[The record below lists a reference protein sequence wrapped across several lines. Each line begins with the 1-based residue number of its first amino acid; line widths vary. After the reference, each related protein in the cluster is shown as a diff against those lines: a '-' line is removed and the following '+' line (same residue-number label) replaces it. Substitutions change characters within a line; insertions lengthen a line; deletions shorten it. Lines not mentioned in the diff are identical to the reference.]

1 MVYKFPQMSREAI
14 ERMFGLSELKQTRVY
29 QEALQEGEAKIILRL
44 LERRLGVIA
53 PDVQQQIQVLSSPD
67 LEAMGDALLDFST
80 SSDLLNWLSSR

>member
-1 MVYKFPQMSREAI
+1 MVYKFPQLSREAI

-44 LERRLGVIA
+44 LERRLGAIA
-53 PDVQQQIQVLSSPD
+53 PEVQQQVQGLPSPE
-67 LEAMGDALLDFST
+67 LEALGDALLDFSS